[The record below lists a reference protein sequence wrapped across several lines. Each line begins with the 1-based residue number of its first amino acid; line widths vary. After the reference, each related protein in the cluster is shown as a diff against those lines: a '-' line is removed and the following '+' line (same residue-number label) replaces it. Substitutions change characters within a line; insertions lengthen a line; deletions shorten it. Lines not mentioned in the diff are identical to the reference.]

1 MSVLP
6 IYLYGSPVLRA
17 KAKPVA
23 DLDDSM
29 VKLIYDMFETMRKAN
44 GVGLA
49 ANQVGDLRRV
59 LVVDLSG
66 VEEEGETP
74 SAPVEADKTGE
85 REKTFVVINP
95 EVLETSGSWSMEEGC
110 LSIPDVR
117 SEVERPERIRLRFQD
132 GNFRLREMEAE
143 GLLARVILHEID
155 HLDGVLFIDRI
166 SAPSRALLKGKLR
179 SIKRGDVEAEYPI
192 VLGAEV

>member
-66 VEEEGETP
+66 VDEEGDEP
-74 SAPVEADKTGE
+74 SAPVEADRTGE

-117 SEVERPERIRLRFQD
+117 SEVERPERIRLRYRD

-179 SIKRGDVEAEYPI
+179 SIKKGDVEAEYPI
-192 VLGAEV
+192 VLSTEV